1 MKISASKWF
10 LIFIYLVIALP
21 VGICI
26 AAVVMQILIRLF
38 YFFLHGLPLNLSSID
53 YMKILKGSIV
63 GGVIGAIG
71 CWWIYYQHYRKNRS
85 R

>member
-1 MKISASKWF
+1 MKILVSKWF
-10 LIFIYLVIALP
+10 LIFIYLLIAFP
-21 VGICI
+21 VGIFI
-26 AAVVMQILIRLF
+26 AAVTMQILIRVF
-38 YFFLHGLPLNLSSID
+38 YFFLDGLSLNLSSID
-53 YMKILKGSIV
+53 YVKILKGSIA